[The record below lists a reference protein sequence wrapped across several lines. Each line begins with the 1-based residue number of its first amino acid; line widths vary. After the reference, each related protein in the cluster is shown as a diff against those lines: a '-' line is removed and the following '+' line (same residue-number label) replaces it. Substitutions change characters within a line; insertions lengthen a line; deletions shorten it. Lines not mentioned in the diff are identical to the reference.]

1 MAKLSF
7 DQYDT
12 LEIIENVLNNKSL
25 LDQLTECGFKIVPE
39 GKGQTHIQLNIDL
52 QTNPLKETP
61 EMSLHSGQ
69 RIELR

>member
-1 MAKLSF
+1 MVKTTF

-25 LDQLTECGFKIVPE
+25 LDQVTECGFRIVPK
-39 GKGQTHIQLNIDL
+39 GKGQTH
-52 QTNPLKETP
+52 PLKEIP
-61 EMSLHSGQ
+61 EMSLYSGQ

>member
-1 MAKLSF
+1 MVKATF

-25 LDQLTECGFKIVPE
+25 LDQVTECGFKIVPK